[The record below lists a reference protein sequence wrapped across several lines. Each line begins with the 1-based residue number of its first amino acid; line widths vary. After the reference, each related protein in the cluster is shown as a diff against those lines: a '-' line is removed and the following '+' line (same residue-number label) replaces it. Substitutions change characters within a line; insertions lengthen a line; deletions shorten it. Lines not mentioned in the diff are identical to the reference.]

1 MLRYPALIDGEKG
14 AYGVVFPDMD
24 GVVAMGATIDDAIRN
39 AEDSLR
45 DYARSCDERGDQL
58 AAPTDLEDVEVPAGS
73 TLTSIALIR
82 PGGKPV
88 RINLFVEE
96 GTLAFIDGEAK
107 RRGMTRTA
115 YIGWMADRVAQVGG

>member
-24 GVVAMGATIDDAIRN
+24 GVVAMGGTVDDAIRN

-45 DYARSCDERGDQL
+45 DYARSCDERGEQL
-58 AAPTDLEDVEVPAGS
+58 ATPTALEHVEVPEGS
-73 TLTSIALIR
+73 TLTTIPLIR
-82 PGGKPV
+82 PGGRPV

-115 YIGWMADRVAQVGG
+115 YIGWMADRVAEMGG

>member
-14 AYGVVFPDMD
+14 GYGVVFPDMD
-24 GVVAMGATIDDAIRN
+24 GVVAMGETVDEAIRN
-39 AEDSLR
+39 AEDALR
-45 DYARSCDERGDQL
+45 DYARSCEERGEQL
-58 AAPTDLEDVEVPAGS
+58 TPPSDLESVKVPAGS
-73 TLTSIALIR
+73 SLTSIPLIR

-96 GTLAFIDGEAK
+96 GTLAFIDSEAK

-115 YIGWMADRVAQVGG
+115 YVGWMADRVAQMGG

>member
-24 GVVAMGATIDDAIRN
+24 GVVAMGETLDEAIRN

-45 DYARSCDERGDQL
+45 DYARSCDELGEQL
-58 AAPTDLEDVEVPAGS
+58 AVPSDLESIQVPDGS

-96 GTLAFIDGEAK
+96 GTLAFIDSEAK

-115 YIGWMADRVAQVGG
+115 YVGWMAGRVAQMGG